1 MFEIRRRGGE
11 ERRRYVL
18 GHERDMRGWRHEERK
33 EGRGRVEKERKE
45 CNMLTHTRHSH
56 LTHSHTHPSLTHTLT
71 PHSLTGLWSRSV
83 VVLWS
88 NETRWRERWRR
99 WNKPSLLHSN
109 RHLK

>member
-1 MFEIRRRGGE
+1 MCW
-11 ERRRYVL
+11 
-18 GHERDMRGWRHEERK
+18 DMRGWRHEERK

-45 CNMLTHTRHSH
+45 CNMLTHV
-56 LTHSHTHPSLTHTLT
+56 THTSLTHTLT
-71 PHSLTGLWSRSV
+71 PHSLTPSPLTHSHPHSLTGLWSRSV